1 MFTPLILGALLLLGQ
16 KPEAVKPPQFGTIAG
31 IMVGP
36 NAVPLKQPFQVILMS
51 SEYALLWTAGVQQ
64 RLDNSWERY
73 KPVLAQKKE
82 LFFELSRQAYLD
94 TLQSVTDQMRR
105 DLGSST
111 SKFIKNTSPDGK
123 FDFPNIPLG
132 DYKVVA
138 VGKNGSQQSVWLESV
153 TLTSPL
159 PQFVQLKKL
168 P

>member
-36 NAVPLKQPFQVILMS
+36 NAVPLKQP
-51 SEYALLWTAGVQQ
+51 
-64 RLDNSWERY
+64 
-73 KPVLAQKKE
+73 LAQKKE